1 MDRQTFLHVF
11 VIGSASNK
19 ESTGQIPMSDTF
31 HKFKKSHPHIMPY
44 LYFIDPLHRNMGD
57 FLMLHELMKDG
68 VPLCVIVDR
77 FRPSDLADRFKIVA
91 GDEVLFIDYAQIADT
106 ERAWKSLVGDDGN
119 TLFYIAHNTGNPI
132 LDLEVAYSTAKA
144 NNYKISA
151 ECSIPKG
158 MSKTHKTSL
167 INELKTVI
175 DYARLLPAH
184 SDSSP
189 VPEWLVKN
197 DARVRGASMDD
208 LFLLQAQSEATIASF
223 FSLNGADIYKMKDT
237 QWMFE
242 ARQLIERA

>member
-1 MDRQTFLHVF
+1 MFLHVF

-19 ESTGQIPMSDTF
+19 ESTGQIPMSDKF
-31 HKFKKSHPHIMPY
+31 YEFKKSHPHLLPY
-44 LYFIDPLHRNMGD
+44 LYFIDPLHRNLGD

-77 FRPSDLADRFKIVA
+77 FNPSDLADKFKILPR
-91 GDEVLFIDYAQIADT
+91 DEVLFIDYAQIADT
-106 ERAWKSLVGDDGN
+106 ERAWKSLVGDDGSM
-119 TLFYIAHNTGNPI
+119 LFYLAHNIGNPI

-144 NNYKISA
+144 NNYKISS

-158 MSKTHKTSL
+158 MSKTHKASL
-167 INELKTVI
+167 LSELKTVI

-184 SDSSP
+184 SGSSP
-189 VPEWLVKN
+189 APEWLVKN
-197 DARVRGASMDD
+197 DARVRGSSADD

-223 FSLNGADIYKMKDT
+223 FSLNGVDIYKMKDT

-242 ARQLIERA
+242 ARKIVENA